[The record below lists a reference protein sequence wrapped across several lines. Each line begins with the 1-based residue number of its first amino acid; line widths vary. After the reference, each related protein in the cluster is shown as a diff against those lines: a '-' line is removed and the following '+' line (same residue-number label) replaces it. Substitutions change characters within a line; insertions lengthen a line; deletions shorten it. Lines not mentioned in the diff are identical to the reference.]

1 MTALTLPDDIV
12 ELVIDT
18 VQSCGPLAALFP
30 CSLISRQWLPRTR
43 HHIFSIV
50 ALILASKD
58 DKDDNA
64 TAFIQLLDSPL
75 SRTTLIPYVR
85 SLSLENRVF
94 DTPALFTPRGLLAML
109 AQAGIQ
115 PARMILSGTISQVV
129 PTVSEPSASFAA
141 SVTELKFVLND
152 KVDLAPYICAFRSL
166 QSLSVHCTE
175 PGLILPIA
183 LSHALPST
191 LHSLRVDGFA
201 PAILDWM
208 RSASPAPH
216 LRTILVCRGDS
227 KEFWD
232 HLNPFL
238 GTVSGIESLTFIA
251 CGTSPEFY
259 SGTSIPTLRHLGLE
273 YRMNPLARQVTLFY
287 HGDQRFNDTT
297 EIVPTIRAFRA
308 CVGLR
313 TLCVSVSYLDD
324 NAKGQLQ
331 PWGNVDQT
339 LLETWPKLES
349 VEVVDSQKRTIC
361 VELAT
366 ELRANMPLCEGRGIL
381 RVNKGV

>member
-18 VQSCGPLAALFP
+18 VQSCGPLAALYT

-43 HHIFSIV
+43 YHIFSTL
-50 ALILASKD
+50 ALILAPKD

-64 TAFIQLLDSPL
+64 TTFVRLLDSPL

-85 SLSLENRVF
+85 SLSLKNYIF

-115 PARMILSGTISQVV
+115 PARLLISGKISQVV

-141 SVTELKFVLND
+141 SVMELKLVLND
-152 KVDLAPYICAFRSL
+152 KVDLAPYICAFRLL

-175 PGLILPIA
+175 PDLILPTA
-183 LSHALPST
+183 PSHALPST
-191 LHSLRVDGFA
+191 LHSLRVNGFA
-201 PAILDWM
+201 AAILDWM
-208 RSASPAPH
+208 RSASPAPL
-216 LRTILVCRGDS
+216 LRTILVSQGDS

-251 CGTSPEFY
+251 CGTGPEFY

-273 YRMNPLARQVTLFY
+273 YRMNPVWRQVILSY
-287 HGDQRFNDTT
+287 HDDPRFDDTA

-313 TLCVSVSYLDD
+313 TLSVSVSHLDD
-324 NAKGQLQ
+324 KAKGQLQ
-331 PWGNVDQT
+331 PWGDVDQT

-349 VEVVDSQKRTIC
+349 VEVVDSQERTIH

-366 ELRANMPLCEGRGIL
+366 ELRANMPLCKGRGIL
-381 RVNKGV
+381 SVNKGV